1 MTREEQHSRHD
12 AMREYKAQGHT
23 AQDVAD
29 KFGVSLQTV
38 KRACVGVAIEYGRRI
53 RAEKASVTLLNKNA
67 ESIDERAKCVVE
79 RYAPSFE
86 YAGGYTDHN
95 GYVDIRCKVCGYVMR
110 RTCVA
115 LRHNSPKCENCR
127 RIEAEASKAKEAERK
142 RIKEEQDAIER
153 QKRIAELNAERLKR
167 AEERLHDCPVCGKR
181 TARPKYCS
189 NDCRR
194 KADNASR
201 EAKRRAKINEAMID
215 NDITLSA
222 LFKRDGGVCHI
233 CGGRCLYEDYTTIQG
248 QKISGDWYPSIDH
261 VVPLAKGGEH
271 SWQNVK
277 LAHRRC
283 NYIKRDMPPIK

>member
-1 MTREEQHSRHD
+1 MGRKRIADYAE
-12 AMREYKAQGHT
+12 MREYKAQGHT

-38 KRACVGVAIEYGRRI
+38 KRACAGIAIEYGRRI
-53 RAEKASVTLLNKNA
+53 RAEKASVTLLNKYA
-67 ESIDERAKCVVE
+67 ESIEERAKGVVE
-79 RYAPSFE
+79 RYAPAFE
-86 YAGGYTDHN
+86 YVGGYTDHN

-115 LRHNSPKCENCR
+115 LRHNKPKCENCQ
-127 RIEAEASKAKEAERK
+127 RIEAEASNAKEAERK
-142 RIKEEQDAIER
+142 RIKEEQEAIER
-153 QKRIAELNAERLKR
+153 QKRIAELNADRLKR
-167 AEERLHDCPVCGKR
+167 EEERWHDCPVCGGR
-181 TARPKYCS
+181 TDRRKYCS

-194 KADNASR
+194 KAENASH
-201 EAKRRAKINEAMID
+201 EARRRAKIKEAMKD

-222 LFKRDGGVCHI
+222 LFKRDGGVCYL
-233 CGGRCLYEDYTTIQG
+233 CGGRCSYEDYTTIQG

-283 NYIKRDMPPIK
+283 NYIKKDMLPIP

>member
-1 MTREEQHSRHD
+1 MGRKRIADYAE
-12 AMREYKAQGHT
+12 MREYKAQGYT
-23 AQDVAD
+23 MQDVAD
-29 KFGVSLQTV
+29 KFGISVGTAQRV
-38 KRACVGVAIEYGRRI
+38 CKGVAVDAGRRI
-53 RAEKASVTLLNKNA
+53 RAEKASVTLLKKNA
-67 ESIDERAKCVVE
+67 ESAEERGKGVVE
-79 RYAPSFE
+79 TYAPAFE
-86 YAGGYTDHN
+86 YVGGYTDHN

-115 LRHNSPKCENCR
+115 LRHNSPKCENCQ
-127 RIEAEASKAKEAERK
+127 RIEAEACKAKEAERK
-142 RIKEEQDAIER
+142 RIKKEQDAIER
-153 QKRIAELNAERLKR
+153 QKRIAELNADRLKR
-167 AEERLHDCPVCGKR
+167 TEARLHDCPVCGKR

-189 NDCRR
+189 NGCRR
-194 KADNASR
+194 KAENASK
-201 EAKRRAKINEAMID
+201 EARRRAKINYAMID

-233 CGGRCLYEDYTTIQG
+233 CGGRCLYEDYTTRQG